1 MSQQKISEVNIVNT
15 MNISTVKMCKGFKKG
30 EYVKTQRHKVKVY
43 QSGTTLTT
51 LTMVITNAR
60 GAKGVGVAKCNPKD
74 KFNLEFGLHL
84 AEYRA
89 REDFYKSLAEMY
101 IKGC

>member
-15 MNISTVKMCKGFKKG
+15 MNIRTVKVCKGFRKG
-30 EYVKTQRHKVKVY
+30 EYVKTQMHKIKVY
-43 QSGTTLTT
+43 QSGTTLTA
-51 LTMVITNAR
+51 LITNTR
-60 GAKGVGVAKCNPKD
+60 GAKGVGVARCNPKD
-74 KFNLEFGLHL
+74 NFNLEFGLHL